1 MKKLTAAVIV
11 ILLFSAVLF
20 AQAKEDKIMVLIENI
35 EKTPAASP
43 ALTATPIPAVQQQK
57 EIKKTREILDRVLEE
72 KMIDEREAL
81 TLKRIKEAENKSAA
95 TDLILGVM
103 IMINFLF
110 LVYVMLRL
118 NGNGRE
124 K

>member
-1 MKKLTAAVIV
+1 MKKMTAAVIV

-20 AQAKEDKIMVLIENI
+20 AQEKEDKIMVLIENI

>member
-1 MKKLTAAVIV
+1 MKKQILACVIV
-11 ILLFSAVLF
+11 LSSSMILF
-20 AQAKEDKIMVLIENI
+20 ALEKEDKIMVLIENI
-35 EKTPAASP
+35 EKTTAAESAATLVPVPAQQ
-43 ALTATPIPAVQQQK
+43 IQQK
-57 EIKKTREILDRVLEE
+57 DIKKTREILDRVLEE

-81 TLKRIKEAENKSAA
+81 TLQRIKEAENKSAA

-110 LVYVMLRL
+110 LVYIMVRL
-118 NGNGRE
+118 NGRE

>member
-1 MKKLTAAVIV
+1 MKKQILACVIV
-11 ILLFSAVLF
+11 LSSSMILF
-20 AQAKEDKIMVLIENI
+20 ALEKEDKIMVLIENI
-35 EKTPAASP
+35 EKTPAAESAATLVPVP
-43 ALTATPIPAVQQQK
+43 AQQIQQK
-57 EIKKTREILDRVLEE
+57 DIKKTREILDRVLEE

-81 TLKRIKEAENKSAA
+81 TLQRIKEAENKSAA

-110 LVYVMLRL
+110 LVYIMVRL
-118 NGNGRE
+118 NGRE

>member
-1 MKKLTAAVIV
+1 MKKQIMACII
-11 ILLFSAVLF
+11 ILLFSVISF

-35 EKTPAASP
+35 EKTPVTASDAAITP
-43 ALTATPIPAVQQQK
+43 APAVQQQK
-57 EIKKTREILDRVLEE
+57 DIKNTREMLDRVLEE

-81 TLKRIKEAENKSAA
+81 TIKRIKEAEDKSAA

-110 LVYVMLRL
+110 LVYVMVRL

>member
-1 MKKLTAAVIV
+1 MKKMTAAVII
-11 ILLFSAVLF
+11 ILLFSVIPLAR
-20 AQAKEDKIMVLIENI
+20 AKEDKIMVLIENI
-35 EKTPAASP
+35 EKTPVASP
-43 ALTATPIPAVQQQK
+43 VLTATPIPAAQQQK
-57 EIKKTREILDRVLEE
+57 DIKKTREILDRVLEE